1 MQGKVFTTEKFEKE
15 FLNADNCME
24 DMKYWIK
31 GEAIL
36 YLRDI
41 VFLSVWAIFLSLPA
55 ILAPEVGTIII
66 AVIFW
71 TPALIYIVGASCLLL
86 PYAIRVKKRAFSIT
100 EDTLTG
106 TSDAVDRKGKRFHLQ
121 WKFLIF
127 NFWIAFFCRDKY
139 CHHYFHFEEHGRY
152 EGRYLSP
159 IRTVSGEKIRGKNF
173 IWSQRY
179 RMGDALL
186 SQSVHSGEKFY
197 LLTYETGRKEKK
209 TKVAFIYPQKF
220 FAWEDR

>member
-1 MQGKVFTTEKFEKE
+1 MEKLEKE
-15 FLNADNCME
+15 FLNADGCME

-41 VFLSVWAIFLSLPA
+41 IFLSVWAIFLSVPA
-55 ILAPEVGTIII
+55 ILAPEVGTIIV

-71 TPALIYIVGASCLLL
+71 TPALVYIIGASCFLV
-86 PYAIRVKKRAFSIT
+86 PHAIRISKRKYSIT

-127 NFWIAFFCRDKY
+127 NFCIAFFCRDKY

-152 EGRYLSP
+152 EARYLSP
-159 IRTVSGEKIRGKNF
+159 IRTVSGEKSMGQNF
-173 IWSQRY
+173 VWSQRY
-179 RMGDALL
+179 RMGDEAL
-186 SQSVHSGEKFY
+186 SNASHSGDGFY
-197 LLTYETGRKEKK
+197 LLTYEAGIRKKK

-220 FAWEDR
+220 FEWSDR